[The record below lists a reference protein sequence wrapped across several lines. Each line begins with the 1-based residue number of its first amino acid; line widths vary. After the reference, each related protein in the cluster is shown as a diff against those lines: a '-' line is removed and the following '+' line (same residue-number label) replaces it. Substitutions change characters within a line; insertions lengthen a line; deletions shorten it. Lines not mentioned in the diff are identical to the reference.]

1 MTKSK
6 FKPGD
11 QAVVSAPDDQSKVI
25 HGKRVTVLGRT
36 GKCDLGTYG
45 GPGVWLCEFAEPWQS
60 KGRTVSRCYLWESW
74 LRPAGAVQSAGAVA

>member
-11 QAVVSAPDDQSKVI
+11 SAVVSAPDDQSKVI
-25 HGKRVTVLGRT
+25 HGKVVTVLGRN

-45 GPGVWLCEFAEPWQS
+45 GTGVWLCEFAEPWQS
-60 KGRTVSRCYLWESW
+60 KGRVVSRCYLWESW
-74 LRPAGAVQSAGAVA
+74 LRPVVGAGVAA